1 MAIKEPESMD
11 ELVYFSNR
19 SIGEGKASAWVYRG
33 TCPSCKKGIMGKPKD
48 PKTGK
53 AKIRAKEYECPE
65 CHNIIEKQEYEDTL
79 TVQVKYTCPK
89 CSYEG
94 EAEAPFKWKG
104 TSLVDD
110 AGKKKAVKAIKI
122 SCDKCKEV
130 FLLTKKMKS

>member
-19 SIGEGKASAWVYRG
+19 SIGDGKASAWVYRG
-33 TCPSCKKGIMGKPKD
+33 TCPKCNKGIMGKPK
-48 PKTGK
+48 
-53 AKIRAKEYECPE
+53 IRSKEYECPD
-65 CHNIIEKQEYEDTL
+65 CGNIIEKQEYEDTL
-79 TVQVKYTCPK
+79 TVQVKYVCPACK
-89 CSYEG
+89 HEG

-104 TSLVDD
+104 TSLVND

-122 SCDKCKEV
+122 PCDKCKEV